1 MNKKF
6 IWNYITFGEY
16 ECSHCH
22 RLPPLFYHDDG
33 GRKNNVPAIY
43 VPLFEAFEDIRTRWG
58 RSIKISSGYRCIK
71 KQRELY
77 DQDITSAIISAH
89 CFGTALDLD
98 TSSEEETKS
107 LVKLIGTYQ
116 PDLRVGFQSY
126 LHRGQTLIHI
136 DTTYLLNIPYSKKL
150 CRGARW

>member
-1 MNKKF
+1 MSKEH
-6 IWNYITFGEY
+6 IWNYILYSEY

-33 GRKNNVPAIY
+33 GRKKDVPAIY
-43 VPLFEAFEDIRTRWG
+43 VPLFEDIRARWG
-58 RSIKISSGYRCIK
+58 RPIKISSGYRCIK

-77 DQDITSAIISAH
+77 DQGITSAIISAH

-107 LVKLIGTYQ
+107 LVKLMGTYQ

-126 LHRGQTLIHI
+126 LNRGQTLIHI
-136 DTTYLLNIPYSKKL
+136 DTSYLLNIPYSKKL
-150 CRGARW
+150 VRGSRW